1 MLSTPNPDKLK
12 CQIYLAWIIEKTFLS
27 GNLVYIF
34 ILLQILYHG
43 NKQLQFVGC
52 ISFFNGANIQ
62 LNICLRYLRTYA
74 LLHQRKYL
82 FELNLVFDCQSS
94 KSEPDKLKWQIY
106 FLQAMKK
113 TFCIRKFIHLVYIFI
128 LPHFFIW
135 MAMTIDIY

>member
-1 MLSTPNPDKLK
+1 MLSMPNPDKLK
-12 CQIYLAWIIEKTFLS
+12 WQIYLASIIEKTFILS

-34 ILLQILYHG
+34 ILPQILYHG

-94 KSEPDKLKWQIY
+94 KSEPDKLK
-106 FLQAMKK
+106 
-113 TFCIRKFIHLVYIFI
+113 
-128 LPHFFIW
+128 
-135 MAMTIDIY
+135 